1 MSNLFLTSVPNNI
14 ENQNNLNNSNNSSK
28 RNSLDIYNQYKS
40 NMFKENIVQKS
51 FLTEKTSSID
61 TEPKKTEIELLM
73 R

>member
-51 FLTEKTSSID
+51 FLI
-61 TEPKKTEIELLM
+61 KKKENFENQLKYFVQF
-73 R
+73 